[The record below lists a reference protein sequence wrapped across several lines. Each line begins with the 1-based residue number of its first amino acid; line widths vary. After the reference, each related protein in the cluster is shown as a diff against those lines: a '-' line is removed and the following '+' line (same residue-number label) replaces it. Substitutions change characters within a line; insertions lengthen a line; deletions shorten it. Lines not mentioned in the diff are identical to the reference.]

1 MYGYVDLQTT
11 GTPRAS
17 ENVCLQILNSSPL
30 IEEVK
35 EWPSRG
41 IWIKLSNQGSRRRIR
56 HLTQG
61 NPIPRHK
68 VPTYKGI

>member
-1 MYGYVDLQTT
+1 MSSMGGKSMYGYVDLQTT

-35 EWPSRG
+35 E
-41 IWIKLSNQGSRRRIR
+41 
-56 HLTQG
+56 
-61 NPIPRHK
+61 
-68 VPTYKGI
+68 